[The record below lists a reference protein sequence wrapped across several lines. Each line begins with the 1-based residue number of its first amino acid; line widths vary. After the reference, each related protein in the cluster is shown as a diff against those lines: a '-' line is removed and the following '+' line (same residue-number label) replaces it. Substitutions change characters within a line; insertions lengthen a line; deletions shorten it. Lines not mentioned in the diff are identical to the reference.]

1 MPTEKI
7 VGVYAIVNTI
17 DNKAYIG
24 RSIAMQYRWSQHR
37 STLRNGTHRNLHLQ
51 HASNKSGADAFD
63 YRILEIID
71 DKTALPAAE
80 WRWIVQWETLDRAH
94 GYNLRSETQSP
105 TFSPE
110 TRQKLRDAR
119 RLQAPASPETRQR
132 RSDALKGRII
142 SPEHRQKISYAL
154 KGRKHSPEAL
164 QKMRASQRKRQSE
177 KEAKLVDIAR
187 SGEIPYNPSMKIYR
201 AKPEFD
207 ELFARVGL
215 SQIETARLTETAQL
229 KPLSVFTLAHVARR
243 RQNAGAK
250 TAHRIA
256 KVYAEVAGISQDA
269 AITLLFD
276 EVADRKGPTRQRG
289 AGGQFVPS
297 TGSGDASAGAA
308 EEAPTIKTP

>member
-37 STLRNGTHRNLHLQ
+37 STLRNGTHHNLHLQ

-119 RLQAPASPETRQR
+119 RLQAPASPE
-132 RSDALKGRII
+132 
-142 SPEHRQKISYAL
+142 PRQKISYAL